1 MKKNPNFYLSHIVE
15 AIKKINKYTK
25 GLRKEEFLEKDIVQ
39 DAVVRNIEIIGEAVK
54 NLPREFKEKH
64 KDTPWKDTAG
74 MRDRIVHFYFGID
87 LQLVWNTIKDDIP
100 ELEKRIRKLL

>member
-64 KDTPWKDTAG
+64 KDTPLEGYRRNA
-74 MRDRIVHFYFGID
+74 RPNCAFLF
-87 LQLVWNTIKDDIP
+87 WNRFAARMEYD
-100 ELEKRIRKLL
+100 

>member
-64 KDTPWKDTAG
+64 KDPPWKDIAG

-100 ELEKRIRKLL
+100 ELEKRIRKL